1 MEELGRSEH
10 SLGSGDGSAGK
21 PRIPRGVLIGGGGAL
36 ILGMLLIAALLL
48 LQRELENSSVLI
60 RVSGTQGVVFS
71 GNYGSL
77 RGGSKS
83 VEGVL
88 GEGPTEYAVPIKS
101 RPFDYDSV
109 QASFTKRGLRKG
121 TLRVEIV
128 ANGWVVKEQ
137 ETSAG
142 RGSVAVNYS
151 PQRD

>member
-1 MEELGRSEH
+1 
-10 SLGSGDGSAGK
+10 
-21 PRIPRGVLIGGGGAL
+21 
-36 ILGMLLIAALLL
+36 
-48 LQRELENSSVLI
+48 
-60 RVSGTQGVVFS
+60 
-71 GNYGSL
+71 
-77 RGGSKS
+77 
-83 VEGVL
+83 
-88 GEGPTEYAVPIKS
+88 VPIKS

-142 RGSVAVNYS
+142 HGSVAVNYS